1 MIDDLL
7 TASDPRAEVR
17 AGGVNAHTHLY
28 SGLAPLGMPSP
39 PRTPRSFVEIL
50 ELVWWRLD
58 RALDEA
64 ALRASAR
71 LYVAE
76 ALLAGTTTLI
86 DHHESPAFI
95 DGSLDVLAEEAE
107 RLGARLVVAYGATER
122 NGGREEAKRGLRE
135 CERFVSLH
143 RKSPRLRGMVGLHAS
158 FTVSDD
164 TLREAGELGR
174 ALGVGVHVHVAEAK
188 ADVEDA
194 RKRGYD
200 GPLERLL
207 ALDALPPTSIV
218 AHGVWLDEASVRR
231 ADAAGAWLVQNPRSN
246 ANNRVGWPRA
256 LWASEHVA
264 LGTDGFPAD
273 MAAEASS
280 LAQEAAKQGD
290 TRDLAALHAR
300 RLGAHALCAT
310 LFGTRFDASIGPGSA
325 GDVVVGVADAK
336 PQHVV
341 VGGHLVV
348 RDHAL
353 VRDDLAAIRAH
364 AREQATRLWTRL
376 PPA

>member
-1 MIDDLL
+1 MMDDLL

-17 AGGVNAHTHLY
+17 AGAVNAHTHLY
-28 SGLAPLGMPSP
+28 SGLAPFEMPAP
-39 PRTPRSFVEIL
+39 PRTPQSFVEIL

-64 ALRASAR
+64 SLRASAR

-76 ALLAGTTTLI
+76 SLLAGTTTLI
-86 DHHESPAFI
+86 DHHESPSFI

-107 RLGARLVVAYGATER
+107 RLGARLVLTYGATER
-122 NGGREEAKRGLRE
+122 NGGRNEAKRGLRE

-164 TLREAGELGR
+164 TLREAGELAR
-174 ALGVGVHVHVAEAK
+174 ALGVGVHVHVAEDQ

-194 RKRGYD
+194 RRRGYE

-207 ALDALPPTSIV
+207 ALDALPASSIV
-218 AHGVWLDEASVRR
+218 AHGVFLEEASVRR
-231 ADAAGAWLVQNPRSN
+231 VEAAGAWLVQNPRSN
-246 ANNRVGWPRA
+246 ANNKVGWPRA
-256 LWASEHVA
+256 LWANEHVA

-273 MAAEASS
+273 MAAEARA
-280 LAQEAAKQGD
+280 LAEEAAKHGD
-290 TRDLAALHAR
+290 TRDLAALHGR
-300 RLGAHALCAT
+300 RSGGHALCAQ
-310 LFGTRFDASIGPGSA
+310 LFGTRFDASIGPASA
-325 GDVVVGVADAK
+325 GDVVIGVPDEK

-353 VRDDLAAIRAH
+353 VRDDIVAIRAY
-364 AREQATRLWTRL
+364 AREQAARLWGRL
-376 PPA
+376 PPP